1 MRRSVPSR
9 PRSGAFPYLTAPTPG
24 ALLIQQMI
32 AEVAVTPCMYGPRGE
47 RLDAKAP
54 LSRERTAVSAV
65 RNPEVRSTDLNRFAT
80 ESPGSIPK
88 MLPEGRETYLDERRA
103 SWRCARYF
111 ARRARPRLARLENVP
126 RQGVRCP

>member
-32 AEVAVTPCMYGPRGE
+32 AEVAVTPCTYGPRGD

-80 ESPGSIPK
+80 ESPGSISNF
-88 MLPEGRETYLDERRA
+88 LCDGRERDLDERPA
-103 SWRCARYF
+103 SWRGARH
-111 ARRARPRLARLENVP
+111 LA
-126 RQGVRCP
+126 